1 MTRKDID
8 IFIKAMKAIEED
20 WTPEEVEEEYGGLT
34 LREAIDE
41 RLSRMQTFYDYV
53 EEVIKPETESLG
65 VWPRQ

>member
-34 LREAIDE
+34 LREAIE
-41 RLSRMQTFYDYV
+41 KRLSRMQTFYDYV
-53 EEVIKPETESLG
+53 EEVIKPEAESLG
-65 VWPRQ
+65 VWPR